1 MFWMYCTMGEITR
14 NLVTYIKEK
23 FKRDSS
29 CHLEIFWH
37 PSLFLTGYAW
47 ITNCFSY
54 SIQQIIRHRGP
65 VKTKDQ
71 GHISW
76 KSWSPDIKDHHPS
89 FSPPTGLSTIIFTMT
104 TISITTSNIIAIR
117 RICWQ
122 VAGVDRAAITDG
134 FYAGT
139 NQSPQV
145 IGIKI
150 INDFR
155 NYVVD
160 NLSKA
165 QIRIQNKSKFYSI
178 LQPTRFFSLKVF
190 C

>member
-37 PSLFLTGYAW
+37 PSLLLTGYAW

-76 KSWSPDIKDHHPS
+76 KPWSPDIKDHHPS
-89 FSPPTGLSTIIFTMT
+89 FYPPTGLSTIIFTMT
-104 TISITTSNIIAIR
+104 KNVPTSQITNLQESESHSPLLLWDWTKSHPL
-117 RICWQ
+117 CTP
-122 VAGVDRAAITDG
+122 RA
-134 FYAGT
+134 FYPPRLLPGSMPCLFYPYPPK
-139 NQSPQV
+139 NVCLFSP
-145 IGIKI
+145 KLHL
-150 INDFR
+150 FE
-155 NYVVD
+155 
-160 NLSKA
+160 
-165 QIRIQNKSKFYSI
+165 
-178 LQPTRFFSLKVF
+178 PSLIPL
-190 C
+190 